1 MKDAINY
8 FIPILKDPMNDITG
22 RCMTNN
28 ALESAYCGSYHP
40 MPAAKVINQPD
51 MPMETNNMGMEIQ
64 YNNLIE
70 IDDCQESQATP
81 FAYQSSQPQRLQ
93 QNRKRNNYD
102 CDIDS
107 IANVKRCR
115 REDAGN
121 SSSRFTCLVRISL
134 RKRATSHQE
143 SISITPLDQPVIDS
157 MPHSFL
163 ELHVRWL
170 FFYLH

>member
-115 REDAGN
+115 REDADP
-121 SSSRFTCLVRISL
+121 SFFLTPEQCVQTAPALAKIQ
-134 RKRATSHQE
+134 THQRRP
-143 SISITPLDQPVIDS
+143 THN
-157 MPHSFL
+157 MPDMPRCMMGHY
-163 ELHVRWL
+163 V
-170 FFYLH
+170 

>member
-1 MKDAINY
+1 
-8 FIPILKDPMNDITG
+8 MNDITG

-115 REDAGN
+115 REDAVAKRT
-121 SSSRFTCLVRISL
+121 SSSKLPKPSECGDKPKYRDDVTHEEMLLMCTHGSS
-134 RKRATSHQE
+134 AYHWQG
-143 SISITPLDQPVIDS
+143 
-157 MPHSFL
+157 H
-163 ELHVRWL
+163 EL
-170 FFYLH
+170 